1 MEDFFFFET
10 LQTDPKIHVED
21 IMGKKEML
29 LKKDDSEVLPG
40 LSREWGSV
48 ECASGAGT
56 RKRTVKGLRGSQSYP
71 RT

>member
-40 LSREWGSV
+40 LSRE
-48 ECASGAGT
+48 
-56 RKRTVKGLRGSQSYP
+56 
-71 RT
+71 